1 MEAFGEWEGL
11 TDTDQ
16 DDRDDRL
23 DRMQSPE
30 RLAPVH
36 LEVGRSPEDKS
47 EPASEEGR
55 DWC

>member
-1 MEAFGEWEGL
+1 MAELGGCGGL

-16 DDRDDRL
+16 DDRDDGL

-36 LEVGRSPEDKS
+36 FEVGRSPEDES
-47 EPASEEGR
+47 EPASEKGR
-55 DWC
+55 DWR